1 MTRDEWAVG
10 KVICGG
16 AAGVGSSKNEA
27 AVGGALKRA
36 AGDRFKW
43 EAWKAFVWVAG
54 ATLAGKGATLAGK
67 GAVCSLG
74 MGGGEVTTGGGGGG
88 GDFRWGELGR

>member
-10 KVICGG
+10 KATCGG

-27 AVGGALKRA
+27 VVGGALKRA
-36 AGDRFKW
+36 AGDRFTW

-54 ATLAGKGATLAGK
+54 ATLAGKGA
-67 GAVCSLG
+67 VCSLG
-74 MGGGEVTTGGGGGG
+74 TGGGEVTAGGGGGGG
-88 GDFRWGELGR
+88 GDFSWGELGR